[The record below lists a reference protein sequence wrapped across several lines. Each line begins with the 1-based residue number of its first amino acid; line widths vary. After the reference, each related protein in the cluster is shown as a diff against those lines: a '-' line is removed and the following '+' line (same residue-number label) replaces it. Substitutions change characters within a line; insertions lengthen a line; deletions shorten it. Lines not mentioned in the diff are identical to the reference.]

1 MNEELTKDSVDR
13 VWGSLNFGRCLLV
26 WDAYKC
32 HIMDSIKSHVH
43 NLTNSDISIIP
54 GGLTGN
60 LQPADVSW
68 NKPFKD
74 AYKAKYEWMVSG
86 KKSYAAAGKVCALD
100 KALCLQWVK

>member
-1 MNEELTKDSVDR
+1 
-13 VWGSLNFGRCLLV
+13 
-26 WDAYKC
+26 
-32 HIMDSIKSHVH
+32 MDSIKSNIHY
-43 NLTNSDISIIP
+43 LTNSDISIIP

-86 KKSYAAAGKVCALD
+86 EKSYTAAGNVHAPD